1 MLRRFYADSSKPRL
15 STKENVAKSDLAI
28 LPGSETNIAESKSSS
43 SAPPVTP
50 KSPATILP
58 QNGSRMSS
66 PPSPAN
72 KAQTTL
78 STSSPTP
85 SPNPQPS
92 PPPPPQPPKPARSPR
107 RFRRLLIA
115 LALLT
120 GLGYA
125 GGVYYSLVS
134 DNFHDFFTEYVPF
147 GEDAVLY
154 LEDRE
159 FRRRFPNATARI
171 IGTSR
176 ETGNKVTIPS
186 GSGVT
191 WKVAD
196 ETGSQQKGRHTSAL
210 RDDAQ
215 PIETK
220 DPERSTIKSGSQ
232 KVENVKS
239 RPLVGNQSSPENDT
253 NSETAKEKAVA
264 QDLAK
269 RDVRNGQELK
279 PATVKAIDPLEIK
292 DAEEQVVRDLVKV
305 INDIIAVLNSDNAGA
320 KYSSAM
326 EFAKAE
332 LTQIGGKIVEM
343 RDSEKESAERKIK
356 ELHKEFD
363 KAAKELV
370 RRLEEEMRDQE
381 ARWRDE
387 FESERETL
395 SHSYQ
400 SKLQRELERSKEVSE
415 KRLHNELLEQAIEMK
430 RKFTEDIK
438 DRVEQERGGRLGKLS
453 ELSAGVSELEQL
465 TSGWNEVVDSN
476 LKTQHLHVAVETIRS
491 SLEKADRPRPF
502 VRELAALKEIAEDD
516 PVVNAAI
523 ASISPVAYQRGVATP
538 AQLVDR
544 FRYVADEVRKAS
556 LLPEDAG
563 IVSHAASLL
572 LSKFLFKKKGLV
584 TGNDVESILS
594 RTETLL
600 EEGDLDSAAREMNEL
615 TGWAKTLSRD
625 WLAEIRRVLEVQQAL
640 DVIATEARLQSLRV
654 E

>member
-1 MLRRFYADSSKPRL
+1 
-15 STKENVAKSDLAI
+15 V
-28 LPGSETNIAESKSSS
+28 
-43 SAPPVTP
+43 
-50 KSPATILP
+50 
-58 QNGSRMSS
+58 
-66 PPSPAN
+66 
-72 KAQTTL
+72 
-78 STSSPTP
+78 
-85 SPNPQPS
+85 
-92 PPPPPQPPKPARSPR
+92 RSPR
-107 RFRRLLIA
+107 RLRRLLIA
-115 LALLT
+115 LALLI

-154 LEDRE
+154 IEDWE

-196 ETGSQQKGRHTSAL
+196 EGAPQQKGRHTSAVK
-210 RDDAQ
+210 DGDEEAQ
-215 PIETK
+215 PIEIK
-220 DPERSTIKSGSQ
+220 DPERSIIKSGSQ

-239 RPLVGNQSSPENDT
+239 RPPAGSPPGPENDT
-253 NSETAKEKAVA
+253 KTKTAKEKAAA
-264 QDLAK
+264 QSPAK
-269 RDVRNGQELK
+269 RDVKNEQEVE
-279 PATVKAIDPLEIK
+279 PAAVKVIDPLEIGGT
-292 DAEEQVVRDLVKV
+292 EEQVVQDLVKV
-305 INDIIAVLNSDNAGA
+305 INNIIAVLNSDNAGA
-320 KYSSAM
+320 KYSSAI
-326 EFAKAE
+326 ESAKAE
-332 LTQIGGKIVEM
+332 LAQIGGRIVKM

-356 ELHKEFD
+356 ELHDEFD
-363 KAAKELV
+363 KAAKELI

-387 FESERETL
+387 FESEREKL

-400 SKLQRELERSKEVSE
+400 SKLQTELERSKEVSE

-430 RKFTEDIK
+430 RKFIEDVK

-453 ELSAGVSELEQL
+453 ELSADVSELEQL

-476 LKTQHLHVAVETIRS
+476 LKTQHLHVAVEAIRS

-502 VRELAALKEIAEDD
+502 VRELAALKEIADDD

-523 ASISPVAYQRGVATP
+523 ASISPAAYQRGVATP

-584 TGNDVESILS
+584 AGNDVESVLS

-600 EEGDLDSAAREMNEL
+600 EEGNLDGAAREMNEL

-640 DVIATEARLQSLRV
+640 DVSSTPPIGFGIQADYGAV
-654 E
+654 